1 MLNNPKKVKV
11 IKDEDWSKTSIEN
24 LSPSEALERFYRL
37 KAIEKE
43 QRLLEE
49 VRDVG
54 ILLS

>member
-1 MLNNPKKVKV
+1 MLNKPKK
-11 IKDEDWSKTSIEN
+11 IKPIKEEDYSKISIEI

-37 KAIEKE
+37 KEIEKE

-54 ILLS
+54 VLLS